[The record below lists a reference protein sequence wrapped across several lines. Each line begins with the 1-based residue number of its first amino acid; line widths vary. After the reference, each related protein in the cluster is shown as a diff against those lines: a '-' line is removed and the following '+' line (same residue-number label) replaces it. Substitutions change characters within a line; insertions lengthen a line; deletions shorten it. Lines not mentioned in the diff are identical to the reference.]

1 MGIPS
6 ARQRTHTYNM
16 AINPPT
22 IWAQRSSEDEE
33 TKNVLLITLEVPELE
48 DGYTLEFPN
57 DERLVFKGKSATYP
71 SAGHTEEAKEYALD
85 LELFDKVNGEGVK
98 KSLTGKSL
106 FITVPKKELKIEY
119 WPRLTKD
126 KAKLQ
131 FVKTDFSKWVDE
143 DEQDAAEDIEMP
155 EDPMGG
161 MGAQMGMGGAGG
173 MQMPNMGLGG
183 GAGGLDMEALLKQFG
198 GGAGGQMP
206 DMSSFGAE
214 GDEDGDEDD
223 DEIPPLED
231 SSDSKGKASAQ
242 DDMPPLEEA

>member
-1 MGIPS
+1 MG

-16 AINPPT
+16 PVNPPT

-57 DERLVFKGKSATYP
+57 DER
-71 SAGHTEEAKEYALD
+71 
-85 LELFDKVNGEGVK
+85 
-98 KSLTGKSL
+98 L